1 MDDGL
6 VCGTVRG
13 DLIRALVSVTRR
25 REQYDRILIEATGPA
40 DPGPIVRTFLM
51 DQEIQRSFRLDGLA
65 MLVDGRLL
73 SLYTRGEDRRRT
85 SRSRSPTC

>member
-1 MDDGL
+1 
-6 VCGTVRG
+6 
-13 DLIRALVSVTRR
+13 
-25 REQYDRILIEATGPA
+25 
-40 DPGPIVRTFLM
+40 M

-73 SLYTRGEDRRRT
+73 KLYTEGKTGPT